1 MSLLGDRTFQLSDRY
16 ELEEGALYLSGL
28 QALVRIPI
36 DQYRLDQRAGRR
48 TQTLI
53 AGYEGSPLAGYDL
66 EIGRRRQ
73 LLEAHGVVHRPAV
86 NEELGANAVQGSQ
99 LASAS
104 ADKTCDG
111 VVGIWYGKAPG
122 LDRATDALRHGNLGG
137 ADGNGGVLIMVG
149 DDSVAKSSTVPSSSE
164 VAIAELGM
172 PLLAPAD
179 PQDVLDLG
187 LHGIAL
193 SRFCGLFTGFK
204 LATNVVDGS
213 ATVQVEPD
221 RITIVEPDRTVD
233 GTEFRHQVSAN
244 FLQPNLTQL
253 ETTQTGARLELAR
266 RYAYANGL
274 NRVEGDPA
282 ARVGIIA
289 AGASYLDVRQAL
301 QLIGIGA
308 DDLASSGVRVLKL
321 GMVSPLEPRV
331 VTEFARGLDEIVV
344 VEEKRAFIELATK
357 DLFYGQPDAP
367 LVSGRRTP
375 TGSPMLRTSG
385 DLPPDVIAAAIA
397 PRIIAH
403 VDQPAVQAFLT
414 GREAPARAGGQ
425 RPLELLPIIARTPYF
440 CSGCP
445 HNRGTQVPEGS
456 LVGAG
461 IGCSTLA
468 VLMPEERFGNII
480 GFTQMGG
487 EGGLWVGMEPFV
499 RQNHLLQNIGDGTFH
514 HSGSLAVRQ
523 AVGTGSHITFKLLYN
538 GAVAM
543 TGGQQA
549 VGKMPV
555 PRVATALLAEGV
567 RKVIITT
574 DDPSRYRRVRLPRGA
589 EVRHRDRLA
598 EAQEDLAAIDGV
610 TVLIHDQECAT
621 ELRRKRK
628 RGLVAEPAQR
638 VLINERVCEGCGDCG
653 VKSNCLSVQPVDTEF
668 GRKTRIHQASC
679 NKDFSCLDGDC
690 PSFLTVKPGKAKPGR
705 AKPGRAGTT
714 AQAPASE
721 ELPEPEVRVRTDE
734 FNLRI
739 TGVGGTGVVTIAQVI
754 STAATL
760 AGLQVRALD
769 QMGLAQ
775 KGGAVVSDIRLSP
788 EPFTGANKLTP
799 GSCDL
804 YLGCDLLV
812 AADAVQLSAASPDRT
827 IAVTCTSRVPTGAMI
842 QSTEVAFPDV
852 AGTVAR
858 IHELTRAEHGV
869 AVDARAQTSAL
880 LGDDQFTN
888 VFLVGVAVQ
897 AGALPVPAQYLEQA
911 LELNGVAVEKNI
923 AAFRAGRRYV
933 AEGAGAA
940 AVTDEANGVAGAAE
954 ADGVDAVIQRRMAEL
969 TAFQNADYAARYAA
983 QVRAVA
989 DAERTALGAPGELTS
1004 TYARNL
1010 YKLMAYKDE
1019 YEVARLSLD
1028 PALDASVAAQFGPDA
1043 RYYYRLHPPVLRSLG
1058 MQKKVTLG
1066 PWFRPVFRAL
1076 YATRSVRGTALDV
1089 FGRTEVRR
1097 TERALPGEYR
1107 DAVTAALPRLSAQ
1120 TLPALVALADL
1131 PDMVR
1136 GYEDVKLANVARF
1149 RTALAEAVRELG

>member
-1 MSLLGDRTFQLSDRY
+1 MSLLGDRTFRLSDRY

-36 DQYRLDQRAGRR
+36 DQYRRDQQAGRR
-48 TQTLI
+48 TRTLI
-53 AGYEGSPLAGYDL
+53 SGYEGSPLAGYDL
-66 EIGRRRQ
+66 EIGRRRE

-104 ADKTCDG
+104 PDKTCDG

-137 ADGNGGVLIMVG
+137 ADAGGGVLIMVG

-213 ATVQVEPD
+213 ASVRVADD
-221 RITIVEPDRTVD
+221 RITVTEPDRTVD
-233 GTEFRHQVSAN
+233 GAEFRHQVSAN
-244 FLQPNLTQL
+244 FLQPNLTAL
-253 ETTQTGARLELAR
+253 ETSQTGARLELAR

-274 NRVEGDPA
+274 NRIEGDPA
-282 ARVGIIA
+282 ARVGIVA

-301 QLIGIGA
+301 QLIGIGP
-308 DDLASSGVRVLKL
+308 DNLDHSGVRVLKL
-321 GMVSPLEPRV
+321 GMVSPLEPRI

-344 VEEKRAFIELATK
+344 VEEKRAFIELAVK
-357 DLFYGQPDAP
+357 DLFYRQPDAP

-375 TGSPMLRTSG
+375 SGAPMLRTTG
-385 DLPPDVIAAAIA
+385 DLPPDVIAAALA
-397 PRIIAH
+397 PRILAH
-403 VDQPAVQAFLT
+403 LDQPAVQAYV
-414 GREAPARAGGQ
+414 GGGQPGAAAAGGP

-445 HNRGTQVPEGS
+445 HNRGTQVPDGS

-499 RQNHLLQNIGDGTFH
+499 RQDHLLQNIGDGTFH
-514 HSGSLAVRQ
+514 HSGSLAIRQ
-523 AVGTGSHITFKLLYN
+523 AIGAGSHITFKLLYN

-555 PRVATALLAEGV
+555 PRVAAALLAEGV
-567 RKVIITT
+567 ARIVITT
-574 DDPSRYRRVRLPRGA
+574 DDPGRYRRVRLPRGTT
-589 EVRHRDRLA
+589 VRHRDQLA
-598 EAQEDLAAIDGV
+598 QVQEELAAIDGV

-628 RGLVAEPAQR
+628 RGLVAEPAER

-653 VKSNCLSVQPVDTEF
+653 TKSNCLSVQPTDTEF

-690 PSFLTVKPGKAKPGR
+690 PSFLTVKPGKTE
-705 AKPGRAGTT
+705 RAGTGRVSPV
-714 AQAPASE
+714 AAES
-721 ELPEPEVRVRTDE
+721 LPEPEIRVRTDE

-754 STAATL
+754 STAATI

-775 KGGAVVSDIRLSP
+775 KGGAVVSDIRLAP

-812 AADAVQLSAASPDRT
+812 AADAVQLAAASPDRT

-842 QSTEVAFPDV
+842 QDTAVAFPDV
-852 AGTVAR
+852 AGTVQR
-858 IHELTRAEHGV
+858 IHQRTRAEHGV

-880 LGDDQFTN
+880 FGDDQFTN

-897 AGALPVPAQYLEQA
+897 AGALPVPPPALEEA

-933 AEGAGAA
+933 VDG
-940 AVTDEANGVAGAAE
+940 AGAAE
-954 ADGVDAVIQRRMAEL
+954 ASEDAGTAEAAGGAGAAVEAVIQRRVAEL
-969 TAFQNADYAARYAA
+969 TAFQNETYAASYAA
-983 QVRAVA
+983 QVRVVA
-989 DAERTALGAPGELTS
+989 DAERRAFGAPGELTS
-1004 TYARNL
+1004 AYARNL
-1010 YKLMAYKDE
+1010 YKLLAYKDE

-1028 PALDASVAAQFGPDA
+1028 PALDAAVADQFGPGA
-1043 RYYYRLHPPVLRSLG
+1043 RYYYRLHPPVLRALG
-1058 MQKKVTLG
+1058 MKQKVTLG
-1066 PWFRPVFRAL
+1066 PWFRPAFRAL
-1076 YATRSVRGTALDV
+1076 YASRALRGTTLDV

-1107 DAVTAALPRLSAQ
+1107 AAVMGALPHLSAE
-1120 TLPALVALADL
+1120 TLPALVALAEL
-1131 PDMVR
+1131 PDLVR

-1149 RTALAEAVRELG
+1149 RAALAEAVQALG

>member
-1 MSLLGDRTFQLSDRY
+1 KLRLADRY

-36 DQYRLDQRAGRR
+36 DQYRLDQRNGRR

-53 AGYEGSPLAGYDL
+53 SGYEGSPLAGYDL
-66 EIGRRRQ
+66 EIGRQRK

-104 ADKTCDG
+104 ADRTCDG
-111 VVGIWYGKAPG
+111 VAGIWYGKAPG

-137 ADGNGGVLIMVG
+137 ADRHGGVLIMVG

-164 VAIAELGM
+164 IAIAEIGM
-172 PLLAPAD
+172 PVLAPAD

-193 SRFCGLFTGFK
+193 SRFCGLWTGFK

-213 ATVQVEPD
+213 ASVQLAED
-221 RITIVEPDRTVD
+221 RIEIIEPDRTID
-233 GTEFRHQVSAN
+233 GTEFRHEVSAN
-244 FLQPNLTQL
+244 FLQPNLSQL
-253 ETTQTGARLELAR
+253 ETSLMGARLELAR
-266 RYAYANGL
+266 RYAYANHL
-274 NRVEGDPA
+274 NRIEGDPA
-282 ARVGIIA
+282 ARVGVIA

-301 QLIGIGA
+301 QLIGIGPGE
-308 DDLASSGVRVLKL
+308 LASSGVRVLKL
-321 GMVSPLEPRV
+321 GMVSPLEPRIAE
-331 VTEFARGLDEIVV
+331 EFAAGLDEIVV
-344 VEEKRAFIELATK
+344 VEEKRPFVELAVK
-357 DLFYGQPDAP
+357 DLFYGRPDAP
-367 LVSGRRTP
+367 LVSGRRSPAGT
-375 TGSPMLRTSG
+375 PMLRPAG
-385 DLPPDVIAAAIA
+385 DLPPDVIAAALA

-403 VDQPAVQAFLT
+403 VDQPAVHAWLAARQSPAAQRD
-414 GREAPARAGGQ
+414 GRR
-425 RPLELLPIIARTPYF
+425 RLELLPITARTPYF

-445 HNRGTQVPEGS
+445 HNRGTQVPDGS

-468 VLMPEERFGNII
+468 VLMPEERFGQII

-499 RQNHLLQNIGDGTFH
+499 RQEHLLQNIGDGTFH

-523 AVGTGSHITFKLLYN
+523 AVGAGSHITFKLLYN

-574 DDPSRYRRVRLPRGA
+574 DDPRRYRRVRLSRGA
-589 EVRHRDRLA
+589 EVRHRDQLA
-598 EAQEDLAAIDGV
+598 QVQEELAAIDGV

-628 RGLVAEPAQR
+628 RGLVAEPTQR

-653 VKSNCLSVQPVDTEF
+653 AKSNCLSVQPVDTEF

-690 PSFLTVKPGKAKPGR
+690 PSFLTVKPGKAGKPRR
-705 AKPGRAGTT
+705 AAGT
-714 AQAPASE
+714 PADDRS
-721 ELPEPEVRVRTDE
+721 LPEPEIRVRTDE
-734 FNLRI
+734 FNMRI
-739 TGVGGTGVVTIAQVI
+739 TGVGGTGVVTVAQVI
-754 STAATL
+754 STAASM

-812 AADAVQLSAASPDRT
+812 AADAVQLAAASPERT
-827 IAVTCTSRVPTGAMI
+827 IAVTCTSRVPTGAMVRDTAV
-842 QSTEVAFPDV
+842 SFPDV
-852 AGTVAR
+852 PATVDR
-858 IHELTRAEHGV
+858 IHDLTRAEHGV
-869 AVDARAQTSAL
+869 AVDARAETTAL
-880 LGDDQFTN
+880 LGDDQSTN
-888 VFLVGVAVQ
+888 VFLVGAAVQ
-897 AGALPVPAQYLEQA
+897 AGALPVPPRFLEEA
-911 LELNGVAVEKNI
+911 LELNGVAVEANI

-933 AEGAGAA
+933 AEGARAGSDSGA
-940 AVTDEANGVAGAAE
+940 GVANVTGDE
-954 ADGVDAVIQRRMAEL
+954 GVDAVIRRRVAEL
-969 TAFQNADYAARYAA
+969 TAYQNAAYAQEYAGH
-983 QVRAVA
+983 VRAISE
-989 DAERTALGAPGELTS
+989 AERNSLGSPGRLTE

-1010 YKLMAYKDE
+1010 FKLMAYKDE

-1028 PALDASVAAQFGPDA
+1028 PALDQTVAAQFGDGA

-1058 MQKKVTLG
+1058 MSRKVTLG
-1066 PWFRPVFRAL
+1066 PWFRPAFRAL
-1076 YATRSVRGTALDV
+1076 YASRRVRGTAWDV

-1107 DAVTAALPRLSAQ
+1107 DAVSAALPRLSAE
-1120 TLPALVALADL
+1120 TLPALVALAEL

-1136 GYEDVKLANVARF
+1136 GYEHVKLANVARF
-1149 RTALAEAVRELG
+1149 RTALAEAVTVLASGA

>member
-1 MSLLGDRTFQLSDRY
+1 MSLLGDRTFRLSDRY

-48 TQTLI
+48 TRTLI

-66 EIGRRRQ
+66 EIGRRRE
-73 LLEAHGVVHRPAV
+73 LLEAHGVTHRPSV

-137 ADGNGGVLIMVG
+137 ADANGGVLIMVG

-164 VAIAELGM
+164 VALAELGL

-213 ATVQVEPD
+213 ASVQVAGD
-221 RITIVEPDRTVD
+221 RITITEPDRTVD

-274 NRVEGDPA
+274 NRIEGDPA

-301 QLIGIGA
+301 QLVGIGA
-308 DDLASSGVRVLKL
+308 GDLASSGVRVLKL
-321 GMVSPLEPRV
+321 GMVSPLEPRI

-344 VEEKRAFIELATK
+344 VEEKRAFIELAVK
-357 DLFYGQPDAP
+357 DLFYGQADAP

-403 VDQPAVQAFLT
+403 VDQPAVQAWLT
-414 GREAPARAGGQ
+414 AQQAPAGAR

-574 DDPSRYRRVRLPRGA
+574 DDPGRYRGVRLPRGA

-598 EAQEDLAAIDGV
+598 QAQEELAAIDGV

-628 RGLVAEPAQR
+628 RGLVAEPAER

-690 PSFLTVKPGKAKPGR
+690 PSFLTVKPGKAGK
-705 AKPGRAGTT
+705 AGK
-714 AQAPASE
+714 AVQAPASE
-721 ELPEPEVRVRTDE
+721 DLPEPEIRVRTDE

-812 AADAVQLSAASPDRT
+812 AADAVQLAAASPDRT

-888 VFLVGVAVQ
+888 VFLVGAAVQ
-897 AGALPVPAQYLEQA
+897 AGALPVPARYLEQA
-911 LELNGVAVEKNI
+911 LELNGVAVEKNL

-933 AEGAGAA
+933 IDGATAEA
-940 AVTDEANGVAGAAE
+940 DDAAE
-954 ADGVDAVIQRRMAEL
+954 ADGADAVIQRRVAEL
-969 TAFQNADYAARYAA
+969 TAFQNADYAAGYAA

-989 DAERTALGAPGELTS
+989 EAERAALGAPGELTS

-1076 YATRSVRGTALDV
+1076 YASRGVRGTALDV

-1097 TERALPGEYR
+1097 TERALPHEYR

-1136 GYEDVKLANVARF
+1136 GYEEVKLANVARF

>member
-1 MSLLGDRTFQLSDRY
+1 MSLLGDRTFRLSDRY

-48 TQTLI
+48 TRTLI

-66 EIGRRRQ
+66 EIGRRRE

-104 ADKTCDG
+104 PDKTCDG
-111 VVGIWYGKAPG
+111 VVGIWYGKAPCP
-122 LDRATDALRHGNLGG
+122 DRAADALQQGSLGG
-137 ADGNGGVLIMVG
+137 ADPGGGVLVMVG

-164 VAIAELGM
+164 VAIAELGL

-213 ATVQVEPD
+213 ASVQVAGD
-221 RITIVEPDRTVD
+221 RITITEPDRTVD

-274 NRVEGDPA
+274 NRIEGDPA

-308 DDLASSGVRVLKL
+308 GDLDSSGVRVLKL
-321 GMVSPLEPRV
+321 GMVSPLEPRIA
-331 VTEFARGLDEIVV
+331 TEFARGLDEIVV
-344 VEEKRAFIELATK
+344 VEEKRAFIELAVK

-375 TGSPMLRTSG
+375 TGAPMLRTNG

-403 VDQPAVQAFLT
+403 VDQPAVQAWLT

-499 RQNHLLQNIGDGTFH
+499 RQQHLLQNIGDGTFH

-523 AVGTGSHITFKLLYN
+523 AVGAGSHITFKLLYN

-549 VGKMPV
+549 GGKMPV
-555 PRVATALLAEGV
+555 PRVAAALLAEGV

-574 DDPSRYRRVRLPRGA
+574 DDPGRYRGVRLPRGA

-598 EAQEDLAAIDGV
+598 QAQEELGAVDGGPG
-610 TVLIHDQECAT
+610 LLHDPECAT

-628 RGLVAEPAQR
+628 RGPVAEPTQR
-638 VLINERVCEGCGDCG
+638 ILINERVCEGCGDCG

-690 PSFLTVKPGKAKPGR
+690 PSFLTVKPGKAGK
-705 AKPGRAGTT
+705 AGK
-714 AQAPASE
+714 AVQAPASE
-721 ELPEPEVRVRTDE
+721 DLPEPEIRVRTDE

-804 YLGCDLLV
+804 YLGCALLV
-812 AADAVQLSAASPDRT
+812 AADPVHLAAVAPDRT
-827 IAVTCTSRVPTGAMI
+827 IAVTCTSRVPTGAMVRD
-842 QSTEVAFPDV
+842 TAVAFPDV
-852 AGTVAR
+852 TGTVAR
-858 IHELTRAEHGV
+858 IHDLTRAELGV
-869 AVDARAQTSAL
+869 AVDARAETSAL
-880 LGDDQFTN
+880 LGDDQCTN
-888 VFLVGVAVQ
+888 VFLVGAAVQ
-897 AGALPVPAQYLEQA
+897 AGALPVPPRFLEEA
-911 LELNGVAVEKNI
+911 LELNGVAVEANI

-933 AEGAGAA
+933 ADVASGAAGAAGAGAID
-940 AVTDEANGVAGAAE
+940 DE
-954 ADGVDAVIQRRMAEL
+954 GVDAVIQRRI
-969 TAFQNADYAARYAA
+969 
-983 QVRAVA
+983 
-989 DAERTALGAPGELTS
+989 S
-1004 TYARNL
+1004 
-1010 YKLMAYKDE
+1010 
-1019 YEVARLSLD
+1019 
-1028 PALDASVAAQFGPDA
+1028 
-1043 RYYYRLHPPVLRSLG
+1043 
-1058 MQKKVTLG
+1058 
-1066 PWFRPVFRAL
+1066 
-1076 YATRSVRGTALDV
+1076 
-1089 FGRTEVRR
+1089 
-1097 TERALPGEYR
+1097 
-1107 DAVTAALPRLSAQ
+1107 
-1120 TLPALVALADL
+1120 
-1131 PDMVR
+1131 
-1136 GYEDVKLANVARF
+1136 
-1149 RTALAEAVRELG
+1149 

>member
-48 TQTLI
+48 TRTLI

-66 EIGRRRQ
+66 EIGRRRE

-104 ADKTCDG
+104 PDKTCDG

-137 ADGNGGVLIMVG
+137 ADPGGGVLVMVG

-164 VAIAELGM
+164 VAIAELGL

-213 ATVQVEPD
+213 ASVQVAED
-221 RITIVEPDRTVD
+221 RITIIEPDRTVD
-233 GTEFRHQVSAN
+233 GAEFRHEVSAN

-266 RYAYANGL
+266 RYAHANGL
-274 NRVEGDPA
+274 NRIEGDPA

-308 DDLASSGVRVLKL
+308 GDLDTSGVRVLKL
-321 GMVSPLEPRV
+321 GMVSPLEPRTA
-331 VTEFARGLDEIVV
+331 TEFARGLDEIVV
-344 VEEKRAFIELATK
+344 VEEKRAFIELAVK

-375 TGSPMLRTSG
+375 TGAPMLRTNG

-403 VDQPAVQAFLT
+403 VDQPAVQAWLT

-589 EVRHRDRLA
+589 EVRHRDHLA
-598 EAQEDLAAIDGV
+598 QAQEELAAIDGV

-628 RGLVAEPAQR
+628 RGLVAEPTQR

-690 PSFLTVKPGKAKPGR
+690 PSFLTVKPGPARKAGK
-705 AKPGRAGTT
+705 
-714 AQAPASE
+714 APAAGAGAAGPDG
-721 ELPEPEVRVRTDE
+721 LPEPEVRVRTDE

-812 AADAVQLSAASPDRT
+812 AADAVQLAAASPDRT

-888 VFLVGVAVQ
+888 VFLVGA
-897 AGALPVPAQYLEQA
+897 
-911 LELNGVAVEKNI
+911 
-923 AAFRAGRRYV
+923 
-933 AEGAGAA
+933 
-940 AVTDEANGVAGAAE
+940 
-954 ADGVDAVIQRRMAEL
+954 
-969 TAFQNADYAARYAA
+969 
-983 QVRAVA
+983 
-989 DAERTALGAPGELTS
+989 
-1004 TYARNL
+1004 
-1010 YKLMAYKDE
+1010 
-1019 YEVARLSLD
+1019 
-1028 PALDASVAAQFGPDA
+1028 
-1043 RYYYRLHPPVLRSLG
+1043 
-1058 MQKKVTLG
+1058 
-1066 PWFRPVFRAL
+1066 
-1076 YATRSVRGTALDV
+1076 
-1089 FGRTEVRR
+1089 
-1097 TERALPGEYR
+1097 
-1107 DAVTAALPRLSAQ
+1107 
-1120 TLPALVALADL
+1120 
-1131 PDMVR
+1131 
-1136 GYEDVKLANVARF
+1136 
-1149 RTALAEAVRELG
+1149 

>member
-1 MSLLGDRTFQLSDRY
+1 MSLLGDRKFQLTDRY
-16 ELEEGALYLSGL
+16 ELEEGELYLSGL

-36 DQYRLDQRAGRR
+36 DLHRLDQRQGRR

-53 AGYEGSPLAGYDL
+53 SGYEGSPLAGYDL
-66 EIGRRRQ
+66 EVGRQRQ
-73 LLEAHGVVHRPAV
+73 RLEAHGVVHRPAV

-111 VVGIWYGKAPG
+111 VAGIWYGKAPG

-137 ADGNGGVLIMVG
+137 ADAHGGVLIMVG
-149 DDSVAKSSTVPSSSE
+149 DDSIAKSSTVPSSSE
-164 VAIAELGM
+164 IAIAEIGM
-172 PLLAPAD
+172 PVLAPSD

-193 SRFCGLFTGFK
+193 SRFCGLWTGFK

-213 ATVQVEPD
+213 ATVRLDRD
-221 RITIVEPDRTVD
+221 RIEVTEPSRDID

-244 FLQPNLTQL
+244 FLQPNLAQL
-253 ETTQTGARLELAR
+253 EDSLMGARQELAR
-266 RYAYANGL
+266 RYAYANHL
-274 NRVEGDPA
+274 NRIEGDPA
-282 ARVGIIA
+282 ARVGIVA

-301 QLIGIGA
+301 QLIGIGP

-331 VTEFARGLDEIVV
+331 TEEFAAGLDEIVV
-344 VEEKRAFIELATK
+344 VEEKRPFIELAVK
-357 DLFYGQPDAP
+357 DLFYGRPDAP
-367 LVSGRRTP
+367 AVSGRRSPAGTP
-375 TGSPMLRTSG
+375 LLRPSG
-385 DLPPDVIAAAIA
+385 DLPPDVIAAALA

-403 VDQPAVQAFLT
+403 VDQPAVQAWLT
-414 GREAPARAGGQ
+414 ARQSPTAQ
-425 RPLELLPIIARTPYF
+425 ASARRHLDLLPIIARTPYF

-468 VLMPEERFGNII
+468 VLMPEERFGSII

-499 RQNHLLQNIGDGTFH
+499 RQEHLLQNIGDGTFH

-523 AVGTGSHITFKLLYN
+523 AVGAGSRITFKLLYN

-555 PRVATALLAEGV
+555 PRVAAALLAEGV
-567 RKVIITT
+567 ARVVITT

-589 EVRHRDRLA
+589 RVEHRDLLA
-598 EAQEDLAAIDGV
+598 QVQEELAAIDGV

-638 VLINERVCEGCGDCG
+638 ALINERVCEGCGDCG

-690 PSFLTVKPGKAKPGR
+690 PSFLTVKPGKAGK
-705 AKPGRAGTT
+705 
-714 AQAPASE
+714 QAPAAAPADAGQ
-721 ELPEPEVRVRTDE
+721 LPEPEIRVHTDE

-754 STAATL
+754 STAATM

-788 EPFTGANKLTP
+788 EPFTGANKLVP

-812 AADAVQLSAASPDRT
+812 AADQVQLAAVSADRT
-827 IAVTCTSRVPTGAMI
+827 IAVTCTSRMPTGAMI
-842 QSTEVAFPDV
+842 SDTAVAFPDV
-852 AGTVAR
+852 AATVAR
-858 IHELTRAEHGV
+858 IHGLTRAEHGV
-869 AVDARAQTSAL
+869 AVDARAETSAL

-888 VFLVGVAVQ
+888 VFLVGAAVQ
-897 AGALPVPAQYLEQA
+897 AGALPVPSRFIEEA
-911 LELNGVAVEKNI
+911 LTLNGVAVEKNI

-933 AEGAGAA
+933 VDGAKAAGAP
-940 AVTDEANGVAGAAE
+940 TGDG
-954 ADGVDAVIQRRMAEL
+954 ADGTDVEAQIQRRVAEL
-969 TAFQNADYAARYAA
+969 TAFQNADYAAQYAG
-983 QVRAVA
+983 QVRVVA
-989 DAERTALGAPGELTS
+989 DAERAALGAPGELTS
-1004 TYARNL
+1004 AYARNL

-1028 PALDASVAAQFGPDA
+1028 PALGQAVADQFGADA

-1058 MQKKVTLG
+1058 MTRKVTLG

-1076 YATRSVRGTALDV
+1076 YASRSVRGTALDV

-1107 DAVTAALPRLSAQ
+1107 AAVAAALPRLSAD
-1120 TLPALVALADL
+1120 TLPALVALAEL
-1131 PDMVR
+1131 PDLVR
-1136 GYEDVKLANVARF
+1136 GYEHVKLANVARF
-1149 RTALAEAVRELG
+1149 RTALADAVTVLTSGA

>member
-1 MSLLGDRTFQLSDRY
+1 MSLLGDRKFQLTDRY
-16 ELEEGALYLSGL
+16 ELEEGELYLSGL

-36 DQYRLDQRAGRR
+36 DLHRLDQRQGRR

-53 AGYEGSPLAGYDL
+53 SGYEGSPLAGYDL
-66 EIGRRRQ
+66 EIGRQRQ
-73 LLEAHGVVHRPAV
+73 RLEAHGVVHRPAV

-111 VVGIWYGKAPG
+111 VAGIWYGKAPG

-137 ADGNGGVLIMVG
+137 ADARGGVLIMVG
-149 DDSVAKSSTVPSSSE
+149 DDSIAKSSTVPSSSE
-164 VAIAELGM
+164 IAIAEIGM
-172 PLLAPAD
+172 PVLAPSD

-193 SRFCGLFTGFK
+193 SRFCGLWTGFK

-213 ATVQVEPD
+213 ATVRLDSD
-221 RITIVEPDRTVD
+221 RIEVTEPSRDID

-244 FLQPNLTQL
+244 FLQPNLAQL
-253 ETTQTGARLELAR
+253 ENSLMGARQELAR
-266 RYAYANGL
+266 RYAYANHL
-274 NRVEGDPA
+274 NRIEGDPA
-282 ARVGIIA
+282 ARVGVVA

-301 QLIGIGA
+301 QLIGIGP
-308 DDLASSGVRVLKL
+308 DELASSGIRLLKL

-331 VTEFARGLDEIVV
+331 TEEFAAGLDEIVV
-344 VEEKRAFIELATK
+344 VEEKRPFIELAVK
-357 DLFYGQPDAP
+357 DLFYGRPDAP
-367 LVSGRRTP
+367 AVSGRRSPAGTP
-375 TGSPMLRTSG
+375 LLRSSG
-385 DLPPDVIAAAIA
+385 DLPPDVIAAALA

-403 VDQPAVQAFLT
+403 VDQPAVQAWLT
-414 GREAPARAGGQ
+414 ARQSPAAQATAR
-425 RPLELLPIIARTPYF
+425 RHLDLLPITPRTPYF

-499 RQNHLLQNIGDGTFH
+499 RQEHLLQNIGDGTFH

-523 AVGTGSHITFKLLYN
+523 AVGAGSRITFKLLYN

-555 PRVATALLAEGV
+555 PRVAAALLAEGV
-567 RKVIITT
+567 RRVIITT
-574 DDPSRYRRVRLPRGA
+574 DDPHRYRRIRLPRGA
-589 EVRHRDRLA
+589 SVRHRDQLA
-598 EAQEDLAAIDGV
+598 QVQEELAAIDGV

-628 RGLVAEPAQR
+628 RGLAAEPTQR
-638 VLINERVCEGCGDCG
+638 ILINERVCEGCGDCG
-653 VKSNCLSVQPVDTEF
+653 AKSNCLSVQPVDTEF

-690 PSFLTVKPGKAKPGR
+690 PSFLTVTPGPMGKSRP
-705 AKPGRAGTT
+705 
-714 AQAPASE
+714 APARSDDD
-721 ELPEPEVRVRTDE
+721 LPEPEVRVRTDD

-739 TGVGGTGVVTIAQVI
+739 TGVGGTGVVTVAQVI
-754 STAATL
+754 STAASM

-812 AADAVQLSAASPDRT
+812 AADPVQLAAVSADRT
-827 IAVTCTSRVPTGAMI
+827 IAVTCTSRVPTGAMVGD
-842 QSTEVAFPDV
+842 TAVTFPDV
-852 AGTVAR
+852 PATVAR
-858 IHELTRAEHGV
+858 IHDLTRTELGV

-880 LGDDQFTN
+880 LGDDQCTN
-888 VFLVGVAVQ
+888 VFLVGAAVQ
-897 AGALPVPAQYLEQA
+897 AGALPVPPRFMEEA
-911 LELNGVAVEKNI
+911 LELNGVAVEANI

-933 AEGAGAA
+933 AERPGTAPAA
-940 AVTDEANGVAGAAE
+940 APGGDAAVD
-954 ADGVDAVIQRRMAEL
+954 AVDAVIQRRVSEL
-969 TAFQNADYAARYAA
+969 TAYQDAAYAAEYASH
-983 QVRAVA
+983 VRAVA
-989 DAERTALGAPGELTS
+989 DAERGALGAPGQLTE
-1004 TYARNL
+1004 TYARQL
-1010 YKLMAYKDE
+1010 FKLMAYKDE

-1028 PALDASVAAQFGPDA
+1028 PALEAAVTAQFGAGA
-1043 RYYYRLHPPVLRSLG
+1043 RYHYRLHPPVLRALG
-1058 MQKKVTLG
+1058 MKKKVSLG
-1066 PWFRPVFRAL
+1066 PWFRPAFRAL
-1076 YATRSVRGTALDV
+1076 YASRGVRGTAWDV

-1107 DAVTAALPRLSAQ
+1107 DAVAAALPRLSAG
-1120 TLPALVALADL
+1120 TLPALVALAEL
-1131 PDMVR
+1131 PDLVR
-1136 GYEDVKLANVARF
+1136 GYEHVKLANVSRF
-1149 RTALAEAVRELG
+1149 RTALADAVRALG